1 MATAVAIDAVTPVAS
16 SVARTVARTVAI
28 AVTDIV
34 VPMVRAFHAIV
45 PVSTARGVVVDDMR
59 SRVKSKE
66 EQVGYGCNV
75 LGGDVPEF
83 VFESRFEAVAGL
95 SGSRPEQ
102 HASRESGGDPR
113 ASGPDAGRR
122 SRGHC
127 LLEIGMAMH
136 WGLLGSP
143 S

>member
-1 MATAVAIDAVTPVAS
+1 VATAVAIDLVTPVAS
-16 SVARTVARTVAI
+16 TVARTVARTVAI
-28 AVTDIV
+28 TVTDIV
-34 VPMVRAFHAIV
+34 VPMVRAFHAVV

-83 VFESRFEAVAGL
+83 VFESRFEAVAGP
-95 SGSRPEQ
+95 SGSRREQ

-113 ASGPDAGRR
+113 ASGADAGRR
-122 SRGHC
+122 SRGRC
-127 LLEIGMAMH
+127 LF
-136 WGLLGSP
+136 
-143 S
+143 